1 MRKLGLM
8 ALAWAAI
15 GGAAAAAP
23 VQIYADSY
31 ATSGVG
37 YADSTGVELTD
48 GFIPDSHWYTYPYGD
63 PFVGWQNNSPFITFS
78 FDGEQTFGQL
88 IVWADSDRG
97 HAGVVAPLAVSA
109 KINGVTYSS
118 FSVGPPNDAGAHY
131 ADPYDWPGAGTPFI
145 LNLGGAVGDTIE
157 LTVTRNH
164 LGGDWTFLSEVEFF
178 GAVPEP
184 STWAAMIVG
193 FGMAGAV
200 LRRRRGAPAAV

>member
-1 MRKLGLM
+1 MRRLALV
-8 ALAWAAI
+8 ALACAAF
-15 GGAAAAAP
+15 GGGAAAAP
-23 VQIYADSY
+23 VQIFADSY
-31 ATSGVG
+31 ATGGFGGNYPDSGG
-37 YADSTGVELTD
+37 ELTN
-48 GFIPDSHWYTYPYGD
+48 GIIPDRHWYTD
-63 PFVGWQNNSPFITFS
+63 ITPFVGWQGNDPFITFS
-78 FDGEQTFGQL
+78 FDAAQTFGQL

-200 LRRRRGAPAAV
+200 LRRRRGAPAAA